1 MKNKIKCAVTTEN
14 ISAIAVFVFFLLYP
28 MLHSAY
34 KVLNMANFLITVIL
48 ALSLALIW
56 GYTGIFSYAQAAFYG
71 IGGYTYAIF
80 CKNFANPSL
89 TPIFLIAG
97 VLAGFLVALVLGYFM
112 FYGGVNDVFVA
123 LVTMCFTLVLE
134 TFLAQTAGPEW
145 AIGKAQLGGFNGI
158 NAVTPLT
165 FGAFPVKGEA
175 LYALVLL
182 VLAIYLALRIMEK
195 RNLGYCL
202 LSIRE
207 NRARSEMFGYNTAKI
222 QMVIFAVS
230 GAIAALAGVL
240 YTSWGGYIVPSAV
253 GMTQATMPVVLV
265 AAGGRKNPT
274 AVVIFT
280 LFYLVLSQNLAA
292 SGSQYSL
299 VILGLIL
306 LLVVLFVPKGI
317 IHSLFEIIDEKAAVL
332 LKNGSIRT
340 GGKANEQKN
349 P

>member
-1 MKNKIKCAVTTEN
+1 MKRTWKNYLSSEN
-14 ISAIAVFVFFLLYP
+14 ISAVLILLYLAVYP
-28 MLHSAY
+28 FISGAY
-34 KVLNMANFLITVIL
+34 KTLNMANFLITLIL

-71 IGGYTYAIF
+71 IGGYTYAVL
-80 CKNFANPSL
+80 CKNFSDPSL
-89 TPIFLIAG
+89 TPFFLIAG
-97 VLAGFLVALVLGYFM
+97 MFLGFLTALLLGYFM

-145 AIGKAQLGGFNGI
+145 HIGDALLGGFNGI
-158 NAVTPLT
+158 NSVTPLT
-165 FGAFPVKGEA
+165 VGSFPITGTA
-175 LYALVLL
+175 LYVFAFVLVL
-182 VLAIYLALRIMEK
+182 VIYLALRIMEK
-195 RNLGYCL
+195 RNIGYCL

-207 NRARSEMFGYNTAKI
+207 NRARSEMFGYHTAFI
-222 QMVIFAVS
+222 QMMIFAVS
-230 GAIAALAGVL
+230 GAIAGLAGVL
-240 YTSWGGYIVPSAV
+240 YTSWGGYIVPTAV

-280 LFYLVLSQNLAA
+280 LFYLSLSQKLAA

-299 VILGLIL
+299 VILGVLL

-317 IHSLFEIIDEKAAVL
+317 IHSLFEIIDDKV
-332 LKNGSIRT
+332 IRRLV
-340 GGKANEQKN
+340 K
-349 P
+349 

>member
-1 MKNKIKCAVTTEN
+1 MAAKTKAAVTTEN
-14 ISAIAVFVFFLLYP
+14 LCAAAVLVFFLVFPATSSSYQT
-28 MLHSAY
+28 
-34 KVLNMANFLITVIL
+34 LNMANFLITVLL

-56 GYTGIFSYAQAAFYG
+56 GYTGIFSYAQAAFFG
-71 IGGYTYAIF
+71 IGGYTYAIL
-80 CKNFANPSL
+80 CKNFLNPAL
-89 TPIFLIAG
+89 TPIFLLVG
-97 VLAGFLVALVLGYFM
+97 VVMGFLVALILGYFM

-145 AIGKAQLGGFNGI
+145 RIGEAQLGGFNGI

-165 FGAFPVKGEA
+165 IGTFPIKGLA
-175 LYALVLL
+175 LYIFVLIL
-182 VLAIYLALRIMEK
+182 VLAVYLSMRVMEK
-195 RNLGYCL
+195 SNIGYCL

-207 NRARSEMFGYNTAKI
+207 NRTRSELFGYNTAFV
-222 QMVIFAVS
+222 QMIIFAV
-230 GAIAALAGVL
+230 GGALAGLSGVL

-280 LFYLVLSQNLAA
+280 LFYLALSQNLAA
-292 SGSQYSL
+292 SGRQYSL
-299 VILGLIL
+299 VLLGLIL

-317 IHSLFEIIDEKAAVL
+317 IHSLFEIVDRRVL
-332 LKNGSIRT
+332 RPLLGRSSQRGAK
-340 GGKANEQKN
+340 